1 MHKKIKGLQ
10 YVVVIAMNIVLLIGI
25 LLILGLASTRV
36 VKLVKLPN
44 VTGYLVVGL
53 IAAIICIVIDNL
65 SHTTLT
71 DDLNKVNNFVASIA
85 LGFIA
90 LSIGE
95 EFKVSKI
102 KKLGKRVL
110 LITFFQALAA
120 VILVDASLIVACI
133 LLKVDLSIA
142 IVLGAIAAATAP
154 AATLMVIN
162 QYKAKGPLVDT
173 LLPVVAFDDAIGL
186 VVFSISIAIS
196 KVIATGTEI
205 NVISILVVPLFEI
218 LGSILLGFVLG
229 FVMHIVI
236 KLFKSRNNHAVT
248 IIAFTLLGVGCC
260 IAINQLEINGEKI
273 EFSNLLTCMMIGAA
287 YINLANE
294 GERPIVYRDFDLI
307 DRWTPFLFM
316 LFFVLSGCHLATS
329 INTIITTSDVKLLI
343 PVGIIFLI
351 YVIMRST
358 GKYVGSYVSCKI
370 THQEKTITKY
380 LGITLLPQAGVA
392 IGMANQVSNMEAFEI
407 NNIGNIIVTVVLCA
421 TLLYELVGP
430 LLTKWSLF
438 KAGEIPNEEGVY
450 PYTLKE
456 KDVRHIV
463 IGNDTKN
470 EEEKD
475 PHINDINY

>member
-1 MHKKIKGLQ
+1 
-10 YVVVIAMNIVLLIGI
+10 MNIVLLIGI

-53 IAAIICIVIDNL
+53 IAAITCIVIDSLTN
-65 SHTTLT
+65 TTLT
-71 DDLNKVNNFVASIA
+71 GELDKVNGFVSSIA

-95 EFKVSKI
+95 EFKISKI

-110 LITFFQALAA
+110 LITAFQALLA

-186 VVFSISIAIS
+186 IVFSISIAIS
-196 KVIATGTEI
+196 KVIATGAPI

-218 LGSILLGFVLG
+218 LGSILLGFLLG
-229 FVMHIVI
+229 FIMHIVI

-287 YINLANE
+287 YINLANDE
-294 GERPIVYRDFDLI
+294 ERPIVYRDFDLI

-329 INTIITTSDVKLLI
+329 INTIVTTSDVKLLI

-351 YVIMRST
+351 YLIMRST
-358 GKYVGSYVSCKI
+358 GKYVGSYVSCKM
-370 THQEKTITKY
+370 THQEKTITRY
-380 LGITLLPQAGVA
+380 LGITLLPLSGVA
-392 IGMANQVSNMEAFEI
+392 IGMANQVSNMEAFET
-407 NNIGNIIVTVVLCA
+407 NNIGNMIVTVVLCA
-421 TLLYELVGP
+421 TLVYELVGP
-430 LLTKWSLF
+430 LLTKWSLYH
-438 KAGEIPNEEGVY
+438 AGEIPNEEGIY
-450 PYTLKE
+450 PYQLKLE
-456 KDVRHIV
+456 ENNKNKENKVEP
-463 IGNDTKN
+463 NDN
-470 EEEKD
+470 ENEDHKD

>member
-1 MHKKIKGLQ
+1 
-10 YVVVIAMNIVLLIGI
+10 MNAVLLIGI

-36 VKLVKLPN
+36 VKLIKLPN

-53 IAAIICIVIDNL
+53 IAAILCILLDHFNNT
-65 SHTTLT
+65 SLT
-71 DDLNKVNNFVASIA
+71 KELDTVNNFVSSIA

-95 EFKVSKI
+95 EFKLSKI

-110 LITFFQALAA
+110 VVTFFQALMA
-120 VILVDASLIVACI
+120 VLLVDISLIIVCL

-186 VVFSISIAIS
+186 IVFAISIAIS
-196 KVIATGTEI
+196 KVIATSAPI
-205 NVISILVVPLFEI
+205 NMISLIVIPLFEI
-218 LGSILLGFVLG
+218 IGSIVLGFLLGFI
-229 FVMHIVI
+229 MHVVI

-260 IAINQLEINGEKI
+260 IAINNIEINGEGI

-287 YINLANE
+287 YINLANDE
-294 GERPIVYRDFDLI
+294 ERPIVYRDFDLI

-329 INTIITTSDVKLLI
+329 INTIISTSDITKLL
-343 PVGIIFLI
+343 PVGVIFIIYL
-351 YVIMRST
+351 IMRSL
-358 GKYVGSYVSCKI
+358 GKYFGSYISCKM
-370 THQEKTITKY
+370 TKQDKTITTY

-392 IGMANQVSNMEAFEI
+392 IGMANQVSGMEAFEI
-407 NNIGNIIVTVVLCA
+407 NNIGNIIVAVVLCA
-421 TLLYELVGP
+421 TLTYELVGP
-430 LLTKWSLF
+430 LLTKWSLY
-438 KAGEIPNEEGVY
+438 KAGEIPNEDGIY
-450 PYTLKE
+450 PYQKKLEENNQSLNKE
-456 KDVRHIV
+456 TQQI
-463 IGNDTKN
+463 N
-470 EEEKD
+470 ENEDHKD